1 MADMRTLDPRR
12 GLAAYHRIRHGGNL
26 GASPPALLAAGFLV
40 LIVVGTL
47 LLSLPFA
54 GKADGLTLFEAFFT
68 ATAAVTVTGLSI
80 VPPQELSLFGQWV
93 LIVLVQIGGLGFVT
107 FAVVSA
113 ITLGQRMSLRQQSLA
128 LEAFN
133 QTNTARLR
141 STAVSVLR
149 ITIAIELTAILLLF
163 LWWWASGR
171 LEPGSALFHAV
182 FHAVAAFSNAGVA
195 LMDDSLES
203 FVGDGVTI
211 TILSS
216 AVILGGLGFP
226 VIMEIVRKRRWQGL
240 QPYARLIL
248 LATVALNLVGF
259 VGIWMLESGNPHTL
273 GALDWADQ
281 AQAAW
286 MQSVSL
292 RTAGFTIFDF
302 RVVDDS
308 TALFAAILMF
318 IGGGSMS
325 TAGGIKLGTF
335 VVILAAVFA
344 YLAQRKEVVLMQRSV
359 PPETVQKALAVVV
372 VTVLTAVS
380 ALLILT
386 VLEDMDFVSLML
398 EVMGALS
405 TAGLS
410 QGITSSLSTPSQCVL
425 LALMFMGRVGPLT
438 LVYSLATR
446 SRSRV
451 RYPEMHFQVG

>member
-1 MADMRTLDPRR
+1 LFRS
-12 GLAAYHRIRHGGNL
+12 
-26 GASPPALLAAGFLV
+26 SPPALLAAGFLV

-149 ITIAIELTAILLLF
+149 ITIAIELSAILLRF

-226 VIMEIVRKRRWQGL
+226 VI
-240 QPYARLIL
+240 
-248 LATVALNLVGF
+248 
-259 VGIWMLESGNPHTL
+259 
-273 GALDWADQ
+273 
-281 AQAAW
+281 
-286 MQSVSL
+286 
-292 RTAGFTIFDF
+292 
-302 RVVDDS
+302 
-308 TALFAAILMF
+308 
-318 IGGGSMS
+318 
-325 TAGGIKLGTF
+325 
-335 VVILAAVFA
+335 
-344 YLAQRKEVVLMQRSV
+344 
-359 PPETVQKALAVVV
+359 
-372 VTVLTAVS
+372 
-380 ALLILT
+380 
-386 VLEDMDFVSLML
+386 
-398 EVMGALS
+398 
-405 TAGLS
+405 
-410 QGITSSLSTPSQCVL
+410 
-425 LALMFMGRVGPLT
+425 
-438 LVYSLATR
+438 
-446 SRSRV
+446 
-451 RYPEMHFQVG
+451 